1 MTTFVGS
8 PDSDAVRSA
17 SKWFLAFGIVLVLLG
32 IVALVNVVDAT
43 LVTTVLVGFA
53 LIVGG
58 IAQLV
63 GAFMSPGTTGRRV
76 LAAAFGILYIIVGA
90 NIVADPLAGAV
101 ALTIVVGIW
110 LLIAGVMRLA
120 VAVMQ
125 RPPHTLLLAVTG
137 VIDLLLGFW
146 VIANIPYSGVAI
158 GFFVGIELLIGG
170 FLWIAVWFAARNA
183 PDATG
188 ASPA

>member
-1 MTTFVGS
+1 MTTFVS
-8 PDSDAVRSA
+8 PEEDAVRSA

-32 IVALVNVVDAT
+32 LVALLNVVDAT
-43 LVTTVLVGFA
+43 LITTVLVGFA

-63 GAFMSPGTTGRRV
+63 GAFMQPATTGRRI
-76 LAAAFGILYIIVGA
+76 LAAAFGVLYIIVGA
-90 NIVADPLAGAV
+90 NIVADPLSGAV

-110 LLIAGVMRLA
+110 LAIAGVMRLA

-137 VIDLLLGFW
+137 IIDLVLAFW
-146 VIANIPYSGVAI
+146 VITNIPYSGVAI

-170 FLWIAVWFAARNA
+170 FLWIALWFAARSGSQT
-183 PDATG
+183 PTT
-188 ASPA
+188 SPA